1 MAGQPKS
8 IDMLVRFDTSW
19 KVTQV
24 YTVINLH
31 CYFSSL
37 SLSFLLYGTLY
48 GTLLSLQVTLGK
60 KLLETTYDEG
70 PNNEVQ
76 CIIRRCRYC

>member
-1 MAGQPKS
+1 M
-8 IDMLVRFDTSW
+8 V
-19 KVTQV
+19 
-24 YTVINLH
+24 
-31 CYFSSL
+31 L
-37 SLSFLLYGTLY
+37 SMV
-48 GTLLSLQVTLGK
+48 LSLQVTLGK